1 MPLARYFLY
10 VGGVLLALLVVASA
24 WLPKPPAVAESAEYL
39 PPIRI
44 HSDRKWPERIVFDT
58 SAPRIE
64 MAQAAEPVVNP
75 PAPPP
80 PARVIPPDLRDVL
93 AQLQPPEAGQSQRH
107 DPPSRASKPAPR
119 RRIARKPAAPPV
131 QLVVERRSPFGGF
144 GPTIW

>member
-10 VGGVLLALLVVASA
+10 VGGVLLALLFVASA
-24 WLPKPPAVAESAEYL
+24 CLTKPPAIAEIAEYP

-58 SAPRIE
+58 GAPRIE
-64 MAQAAEPVVNP
+64 MAQAAGAVVDP

-80 PARVIPPDLRDVL
+80 PSGVIPPDLRDAL
-93 AQLQPPEAGQSQRH
+93 AQLQPPEAGQLQRH
-107 DPPSRASKPAPR
+107 DQPSRVSKPAPR
-119 RRIARKPAAPPV
+119 RRIARNRVAPPV
-131 QLVVERRSPFGGF
+131 QLVERRSPFGGF

>member
-10 VGGVLLALLVVASA
+10 VGGVLLALLFVAGA
-24 WLPKPPAVAESAEYL
+24 CLPKPPAIAQTGEYP

-58 SAPRIE
+58 GAPRIE
-64 MAQAAEPVVNP
+64 MAQAAGATVDP

-80 PARVIPPDLRDVL
+80 PSGVIPPALRDAL
-93 AQLQPPEAGQSQRH
+93 AQLQPPEAAQLQRH
-107 DPPSRASKPAPR
+107 DQPSRVSKPAPR
-119 RRIARKPAAPPV
+119 RRIARNRIAPPV
-131 QLVVERRSPFGGF
+131 QLVERRSPFGGF